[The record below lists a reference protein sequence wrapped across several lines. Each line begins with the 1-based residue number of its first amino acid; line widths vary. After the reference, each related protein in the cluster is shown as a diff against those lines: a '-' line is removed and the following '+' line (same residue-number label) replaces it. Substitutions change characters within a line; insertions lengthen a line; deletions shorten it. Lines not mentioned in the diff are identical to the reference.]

1 MTKKYPDGVVQ
12 SICTTSATFFAIGVA
27 FVGYWGYN
35 RNAGPWSK
43 SDLLIIVMF
52 IASFLFLARTP
63 VLATKGSEDG
73 NFESNISKAKKS
85 FARGSILLV
94 ASIFVALLVGF
105 INDVALPK

>member
-1 MTKKYPDGVVQ
+1 
-12 SICTTSATFFAIGVA
+12 
-27 FVGYWGYN
+27 
-35 RNAGPWSK
+35 
-43 SDLLIIVMF
+43 MF

-73 NFESNISKAKKS
+73 NFESNILKAKKS
-85 FARGSILLV
+85 FASGSILLV